1 MPIVVRYQNDSSQ
14 ECTLRPTPFISIS
27 STIDKTGAGDA
38 MGTTYSITLT
48 GTILESQGFPYAK
61 DANGNLFLGDDETV
75 LSASVGPYES
85 FDPGIGHSD
94 YNRPPAQVVPWNY
107 KLDAILFKQ
116 KVIRALFA
124 IDGQRLEI
132 SPVHGDAP
140 AIVCFPRVVTID
152 FAEGPYIE
160 KCEYTITLEAD
171 TLLDNA
177 LNVHDDGNP
186 LNLEHKPSY
195 DYDVGESPLGASGMN
210 TGDILNADKSGNFI
224 SAASEDWALEVD
236 EGRGESLEINND
248 LSRGGIPR
256 SYRITHNMSATGK
269 PHYYPNPDNDN
280 DILKKQAWEGARDF
294 VQKRL
299 LPPDTD
305 LTSASNYPN
314 VLGMMGSGTL
324 NLIDAYRGFNHVRT
338 EQVGVTE
345 GTYSVTES
353 WLIASG
359 ASYENYNMS
368 ISSDLGNPFVN
379 VTIDGNITGLSEI
392 KPSGATYGGIGG
404 ASGLSPY
411 DNALL
416 RYHEVSLS
424 GQFGLLCPIYK
435 RANSTVAVQLNSQP
449 ASISLGLNEFNG
461 EITYNLS
468 FNNRPTNVISGVLS
482 ESISVNDTYPG
493 DVFAAI
499 PVIGRATG
507 PVLQYIGGRTEYKRD
522 LSIELVMDYTDI
534 PYGHKRNSLL
544 LMKPSTNEPTKT
556 QLRDL
561 IKELS
566 PAKEPGIRKY
576 FISPPSE
583 SWTPKEGRYSF
594 NISWIYELDN

>member
-27 STIDKTGAGDA
+27 SSINKTGAGDA
-38 MGTTYSITLT
+38 IGTTYSITLT

-61 DANGNLFLGDDETV
+61 DVNGNLFVGDGGTV
-75 LSASVGPYES
+75 LSASVGPYAS
-85 FDPGIGHSD
+85 FDPSIGHSD

-124 IDGQRLEI
+124 IDGQRLEL

-152 FAEGPYIE
+152 FAEGPYVE

-171 TLLDNA
+171 TLLDKD
-177 LNVHDDGNP
+177 LKVHDDGNP

-195 DYDVGESPLGASGMN
+195 DYDMDASSLGASGSMN
-210 TGDILNADKSGNFI
+210 TDAILNADKSGQFI
-224 SAASEDWALEVD
+224 IAASEDWALEVD
-236 EGRGESLEINND
+236 EGRGESLEVNKD

-305 LTSASNYPN
+305 LASVSNYPN

-324 NLIDAYRGFNHVRT
+324 NLIDAYRGFNHIRT
-338 EQVGVTE
+338 EQVGITE

-368 ISSDLGNPFVN
+368 ISSDLGNPFVS
-379 VTIDGNITGLSEI
+379 VTIDGNITGLSEM
-392 KPSGATYGGIGG
+392 KPSGETYGGTGG
-404 ASGLSPY
+404 KAGLSPY

-416 RYHEVSLS
+416 RYHEVSKT

-461 EITYNLS
+461 EIT
-468 FNNRPTNVISGVLS
+468 
-482 ESISVNDTYPG
+482 
-493 DVFAAI
+493 
-499 PVIGRATG
+499 
-507 PVLQYIGGRTEYKRD
+507 
-522 LSIELVMDYTDI
+522 
-534 PYGHKRNSLL
+534 
-544 LMKPSTNEPTKT
+544 
-556 QLRDL
+556 
-561 IKELS
+561 
-566 PAKEPGIRKY
+566 
-576 FISPPSE
+576 
-583 SWTPKEGRYSF
+583 
-594 NISWIYELDN
+594 